1 MLIQPVHPDHPSTNR
16 DRDRE
21 PNVMAGPKPRGKAGA
36 MPNRVRIIP
45 PVLKPVVWLDHD
57 RRQRLSYNIA
67 MKENQVI
74 YA

>member
-1 MLIQPVHPDHPSTNR
+1 
-16 DRDRE
+16 
-21 PNVMAGPKPRGKAGA
+21 MAGPKPRGKAGA